1 MATQRM
7 RDGVMHWLDER
18 YGVRALSD
26 QLLTGK
32 LVPLSA
38 TGSLYCLGGLAFFT
52 ILLQLGTGVLLLMY
66 YEPTT
71 TGAYQSVEFVRNDVP
86 FGWLV
91 QSLHAYGA
99 TVLVVLVLGHLLRVV
114 YHQVY
119 KRPRELHWVS
129 GVLLLLL
136 VLGMSFTGYLLPWT
150 QISYW
155 AATVGTEVP
164 RATPGIGD
172 WLVHFV
178 RGSDSISEVT
188 LRRFFMVHVGLAPAV
203 LLGTLMMH
211 FVMIR
216 RTGISRPL

>member
-1 MATQRM
+1 MGVRKAL
-7 RDGVMHWLDER
+7 DGMVHWFDDR

-26 QLLTGK
+26 QFLTGK

-52 ILLQLGTGVLLLMY
+52 ILTQFLTGILLLMY

-71 TGAYQSVEFVRNDVP
+71 TGAYQSVEFIRNDVP
-86 FGWLV
+86 FGWLIQGSHV
-91 QSLHAYGA
+91 YGA
-99 TVLVVLVLGHLLRVV
+99 TLLIVLVLAHMLRVV
-114 YHQVY
+114 YHQAY

-129 GVLLLLL
+129 GVVLLLL
-136 VLGMSFTGYLLPWT
+136 VLAMSFTGYLLPWT

-172 WLVHFV
+172 AIVTLV
-178 RGSDSISEVT
+178 RGSEQISETT
-188 LRRFFMVHVGLAPAV
+188 LRRFFMVHVGLAPAILV
-203 LLGTLMMH
+203 SGLLLH
-211 FVMIR
+211 FIMIR